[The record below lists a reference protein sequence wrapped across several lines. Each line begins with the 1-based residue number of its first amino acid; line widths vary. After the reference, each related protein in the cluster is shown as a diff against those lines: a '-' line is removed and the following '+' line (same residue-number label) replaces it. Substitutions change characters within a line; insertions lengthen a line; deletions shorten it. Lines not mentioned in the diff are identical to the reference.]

1 MKKRFISL
9 FLVLCMVLTLLPVP
23 AFAEEPE
30 VPKKILHEYVNDSK
44 YYPRI
49 RIEEVTENQEEML
62 WDYYSN
68 IPDDEPIDDNDDLSD
83 LMDFLSFMGD
93 DNNE

>member
-1 MKKRFISL
+1 MSILSAFGLPELPMTEWLCPSACGYTLRITPSL
-9 FLVLCMVLTLLPVP
+9 WSKTRKAEVINDIP
-23 AFAEEPE
+23 ASP
-30 VPKKILHEYVNDSK
+30 L
-44 YYPRI
+44 
-49 RIEEVTENQEEML
+49 TENQEEML